1 MGDVHCIVLQTLVIR
16 ILQISVNQFQNYLLN
31 LNVSPGEAT
40 PEVNQLGNTNFSNL
54 DESVIHFKCFNTIL
68 ISY

>member
-1 MGDVHCIVLQTLVIR
+1 MGDVHCVVLQTLVIR
-16 ILQISVNQFQNYLLN
+16 ILQISVNQFQDYLLN

-40 PEVNQLGNTNFSNL
+40 PKVNQLGNTNFSNS
-54 DESVIHFKCFNTIL
+54 DESLIHFKCFNTIL